1 MGKTKTAI
9 GPTGTIAIMMHG
21 RQRLTAFFLLLLLG
35 SAIPGQVSFAASSEW
50 ASEAH
55 GAARLISAVEVTG
68 SSAQLDLGLQL
79 RLTPGW
85 HTYWRTPG
93 DAGIAP
99 TIDWNG
105 SENLAHAEIA
115 WPAPRRLPSIG
126 GLETVGYEDGVAL
139 PITVT
144 PTHPGTL
151 LHLHADVDYASCKD
165 VCIPYHA
172 SLDLVLPP
180 GFAPPGPEAPLIG
193 AARAAVPGNAAAAQL
208 KLLGAV
214 VGPDKGGAT
223 LSVRVASVGMPLQ
236 SPDLFVEGLAN
247 GSPGRPEIA
256 LADTGRMATIQ
267 IPIRGASPHALA
279 NTELRVTMVDGARA
293 AEMVVTPQLGAVP
306 LIPEQTMRLSI
317 IGIALLGGL
326 LLNLMPCVLPVL
338 SLKLLALV
346 GFTGAERRTARLGL
360 IATAVGV
367 VVSFGVL
374 AAVVI
379 VLRAAGAAIGWGI
392 QFQQPWF
399 LAGMA
404 LVTTLFAA
412 NLWDWL
418 PIALPGR
425 VASRIGRVRGGGQV
439 SDAFL
444 LGAFATLLAT
454 SCSAPFVGT
463 AVGFALARGPFD
475 IAFVFGA
482 LGVGMAAPF
491 LTVAA
496 APQLVAWLP
505 RPGPWMGW
513 LRGVLGFALL
523 GTTVWLLAVLGIE
536 TGPTAAFIA
545 GAALAVLLAVL
556 AWRRSS
562 SSRRFVAGTAAAAL
576 AALAVLV
583 PTLYGEAVPVSGPA
597 STARTDMWRPFDA
610 VALRE
615 MVAQGQVVFVD
626 VTAVWC
632 LTCKVNE
639 LTVLDRDP
647 VASKLRDPGVVA
659 MRADW
664 TRPDPNITGYLQ
676 GVGRYGVPFNAVY
689 GPGAPHGIAL
699 PGLLTSD
706 AVMDALRQAA
716 AGPARQWEAIE

>member
-1 MGKTKTAI
+1 MGKTKTASD
-9 GPTGTIAIMMHG
+9 PSGTIAVMRG
-21 RQRLTAFFLLLLLG
+21 RQRLTAFFLLLLLAW
-35 SAIPGQVSFAASSEW
+35 AIPGGFSFAASSEW

-55 GAARLISAVEVTG
+55 GAARLISAVEATG
-68 SSAQLDLGLQL
+68 SSAKLDLGLQL

-85 HTYWRTPG
+85 HTCWRTPG

-99 TIDWNG
+99 AIDWDG

-126 GLETVGYEDGVAL
+126 GLETVGYEDGVVL

-144 PTHPGTL
+144 PTHPGAL
-151 LHLHADVDYASCKD
+151 LHLHAEVDYASCKD

-180 GFAPPGPEAPLIG
+180 GIARPGSEAPLIA
-193 AARAAVPGNAAAAQL
+193 AARARTPGDLASARLSLLDAGIGPRNGIAV
-208 KLLGAV
+208 
-214 VGPDKGGAT
+214 
-223 LSVRVASVGMPLQ
+223 LSVRLASTGAPLQ
-236 SPDLFVEGLAN
+236 APDLFVEGMVK
-247 GSPGRPEIA
+247 GSAGRPEVVLTDAGQI
-256 LADTGRMATIQ
+256 ATIQ
-267 IPIRGASPHALA
+267 VPIGGETPAALA
-279 NTELRVTMVDGARA
+279 SAKLRVTVVDAARG
-293 AEMVVTPQLGAVP
+293 AEMAVAPPLGLVP
-306 LIPEQTMRLSI
+306 SMPGETMRLSI
-317 IGIALLGGL
+317 IGLALIGGL
-326 LLNLMPCVLPVL
+326 VLNLIPCVLPVL

-346 GFTGAERRTARLGL
+346 GYAGAERRAARLGL
-360 IATAVGV
+360 IATAAGV

-374 AAVVI
+374 AAALIALKV
-379 VLRAAGAAIGWGI
+379 AGVAVGWGI

-404 LVTTLFAA
+404 LATTLFAA

-418 PIALPGR
+418 PMALPGR
-425 VASRIGRVRGGGQV
+425 VASRIGSMHGGGQV

-463 AVGFALARGPFD
+463 AIGFALARGPLD
-475 IAFVFGA
+475 IALVFGG
-482 LGVGMAAPF
+482 LGFGMAAPF
-491 LTVAA
+491 LAVAA
-496 APQLVAWLP
+496 APRLVGWLP

-523 GTTVWLLAVLGIE
+523 GTAVWLLAVLGIE
-536 TGPTAAFIA
+536 TGPTAAFVA

-556 AWRRSS
+556 AWRHRSA
-562 SSRRFVAGTAAAAL
+562 SRRFVAGTVATAL
-576 AALAVLV
+576 ATLAVLV
-583 PTLYGEAVPVSGPA
+583 PTLHGQAVPVSVPA
-597 STARTDMWRPFDA
+597 STARIDLWRPFDA
-610 VALRE
+610 AALRE

-626 VTAVWC
+626 VTAAWC

-639 LTVLDRDP
+639 LAVLNRDP

-664 TRPDPNITGYLQ
+664 TRPNPDITGYLQ
-676 GVGRYGVPFNAVY
+676 GFGRYGVPFNAVY

-699 PGLLTSD
+699 PELLTSD
-706 AVMDALRQAA
+706 AVMDALRHAA
-716 AGPARQWEAIE
+716 ADPARQWEATE